1 MQTLGAA
8 LRTGRSAV
16 RLEPFFFV
24 RSVKRQDECGDPGGL
39 LSVRPAAQLLLHRL
53 RGPLG
58 RPVSGPSGESSE
70 GPGAGPDAAG

>member
-1 MQTLGAA
+1 M
-8 LRTGRSAV
+8 
-16 RLEPFFFV
+16 
-24 RSVKRQDECGDPGGL
+24 KRQDECGDPGGL

-58 RPVSGPSGESSE
+58 RPVSGPGGESSE